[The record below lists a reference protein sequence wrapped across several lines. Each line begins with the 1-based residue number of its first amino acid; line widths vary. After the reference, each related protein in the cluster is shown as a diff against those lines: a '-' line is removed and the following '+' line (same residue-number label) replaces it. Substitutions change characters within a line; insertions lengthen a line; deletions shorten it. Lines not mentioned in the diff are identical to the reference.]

1 MAADCYH
8 EPVRQ
13 LIARIDD
20 ELHERLKARAA
31 AERRSLNSLVQE
43 LLVQGLPGADER
55 GRVRARAEASGLR
68 VVPRPARRPPSRE
81 AAIAATR
88 GAGRAASEGLAAERA
103 RR

>member
-1 MAADCYH
+1 M
-8 EPVRQ
+8 RQ

-20 ELHERLKARAA
+20 ELHDRLKARAA

-43 LLVQGLPGADER
+43 LLVQGLPADER
-55 GRVRARAEASGLR
+55 ERVRARAETSGLR
-68 VVPRPARRPPSRE
+68 VVPRRERRPPSRE

-88 GAGRAASEGLAAERA
+88 GAGRAASEALAAERA